1 MKREKAEKKI
11 RKYLYDLHV
20 TLWSD
25 FDLHRPDS
33 FEKAVEW
40 FLDQVVRAGLV
51 SDKDPQEEARP
62 PRCKDKKCEYKELR
76 HYHPEST
83 RVGEIPNLNP
93 LGIEDFPPVES
104 VPDLPVPFVTYKHA
118 ECICEGG
125 EDQHSEYMILNPDCP
140 IHGPHA
146 FPWRKS
152 R

>member
-1 MKREKAEKKI
+1 MKRSKAEKKI

-40 FLDQVVRAGLV
+40 FLDQAVRAGLV
-51 SDKDPQEEARP
+51 SDKEPQEAVKIIP
-62 PRCKDKKCEYKELR
+62 DSPIAKEVHKLR
-76 HYHPEST
+76 A
-83 RVGEIPNLNP
+83 NLNP
-93 LGIEDFPPVES
+93 LGIEDSPVES
-104 VPDLPVPFVTYKHA
+104 VPDLPVPFDSGFVTYKHA